1 MRKRPYLA
9 LLSGFAVLALAFT
22 AVACGG
28 DDDDDDDNGATPTQ
42 SGNGGPTAETTFDL
56 LMNESDGNVFV
67 LDGESNPTLTIP
79 AGEEITIN
87 LTNDGAA
94 IHNMR
99 FAGEDNA
106 FNTGDDAASDPSLIN
121 PGDDGVL
128 VFTAPGEAGT
138 YKYQCDIHPTDMVGE
153 FEVVD

>member
-1 MRKRPYLA
+1 MRKRPYLS
-9 LLSGFAVLALAFT
+9 LLSGFAVLALGFT

-28 DDDDDDDNGATPTQ
+28 DDDDDDSGATPTQ
-42 SGNGGPTAETTFDL
+42 AGNGGPAAETTFDL

-79 AGEEITIN
+79 AGEEITVN

-106 FNTGDDAASDPSLIN
+106 FNTGDDSVSDPNLVN
-121 PGDDGVL
+121 PGSEGVL
-128 VFTAPGEAGT
+128 VFTAPSEAGT
-138 YKYQCDIHPTDMVGE
+138 YKYQCDIHPTDMKGE